1 MPELLPSSTDT
12 APAGRVLVVC
22 TGNVCRSPYMERRLR
37 QALEG
42 HDVSVGS
49 AGTGA
54 LVGASME
61 TGSAALL
68 ADSGARV
75 DGYEARQLT
84 RELVVSADLILTAAR
99 EHRAQVVQYYP
110 KALAYT
116 FTWGDF
122 VDLIDGL
129 DAADLG
135 EAVPGESWVSHVAA
149 LAASRRGVVLPR
161 PIEETD
167 IPDPYRQDTK
177 AFATMADSVEAGL
190 PSIVAA
196 LTPPRR
202 E

>member
-1 MPELLPSSTDT
+1 
-12 APAGRVLVVC
+12 
-22 TGNVCRSPYMERRLR
+22 MERRLR

-42 HDVSVGS
+42 HDVAVES

-84 RELVVSADLILTAAR
+84 RELVFSADLVLTAAR

-129 DAADLG
+129 DAADFG
-135 EAVPGESWVSHVAA
+135 EAAPGESWVAHVATV
-149 LAASRRGVVLPR
+149 AASRRGVVLPR
-161 PIEETD
+161 PVEETD
-167 IPDPYRQDTK
+167 IPDPYRQDAK
-177 AFATMADSVEAGL
+177 AFARMADSVEAGL

-196 LTPPRR
+196 LTAPRR